1 MKMDKIID
9 LIVEESELEEDGVRE
24 KVEEKMEEFSGLV
37 SEEGAAHLVAKE
49 HGVQISETANE
60 DLKIDNIVP
69 DMRKV
74 NFKARVV
81 NISSLNTF
89 ERDDDEEDGRV
100 QNLLLGDDTGTIQM
114 TLWDE
119 QTEIADKISEDDAIE
134 ISGAYTIEDD
144 DGNAEIRLGDNAQVA
159 MADEDEVPEVD
170 EETRQANTTTESSI
184 RDVRS
189 ENSSYKVKGMLMAM
203 YTNNPFYRVDP
214 ESGDTVREND
224 DGEFVTDE
232 GKEVEEPNHRL
243 AVSGV
248 IDDGTGNMR
257 AVFFG
262 DTARE
267 LLGMSEEEEE
277 DGDMDAVEDGVEEA
291 IGKEIAVEGRTRHND
306 YFDSLEIL
314 VNDIEQIDIEQNIE
328 ELLEVLEA

>member
-1 MKMDKIID
+1 
-9 LIVEESELEEDGVRE
+9 
-24 KVEEKMEEFSGLV
+24 
-37 SEEGAAHLVAKE
+37 
-49 HGVQISETANE
+49 
-60 DLKIDNIVP
+60 
-69 DMRKV
+69 
-74 NFKARVV
+74 
-81 NISSLNTF
+81 
-89 ERDDDEEDGRV
+89 
-100 QNLLLGDDTGTIQM
+100 
-114 TLWDE
+114 
-119 QTEIADKISEDDAIE
+119 
-134 ISGAYTIEDD
+134 
-144 DGNAEIRLGDNAQVA
+144 

>member
-24 KVEEKMEEFSGLV
+24 KVDEKMEEFSGLV

-119 QTEIADKISEDDAIE
+119 QTEIADKISEGDAIE

-189 ENSSYKVKGMLMAM
+189 ENSSYQIKGMLMAM

-214 ESGDTVREND
+214 ETGDTVREND
-224 DGEFVTDE
+224 DGEFVTDD

-267 LLGMSEEEEE
+267 LLGMSEEEEK

>member
-9 LIVEESELEEDGVRE
+9 LIVEESELEEDDVKE

-69 DMRKV
+69 EMRKV

-81 NISSLNTF
+81 NISDLNTF
-89 ERDDDEEDGRV
+89 ERDDDEEDGKV
-100 QNLLLGDDTGTIQM
+100 QNMLLGDDTGTIRM

-119 QTEIADKISEDDAIE
+119 QTQISEKISEDDAIE

-214 ESGDTVREND
+214 ETGDTVREND
-224 DGEFVTDE
+224 DGDLVTDE
-232 GKEVEEPNHRL
+232 GKEVEEPDHRL

-257 AVFFG
+257 VVFFG
-262 DTARE
+262 DNARE
-267 LLGMSEEEEE
+267 LLGMTEEEEK
-277 DGDMDAVEDGVEEA
+277 DGDMDAVEDGVETA

-306 YFDSLEIL
+306 YFDSIEIL
-314 VNDIEQIDIEQNIE
+314 VNNIEQINLEENIE

>member
-1 MKMDKIID
+1 MKTEKIID
-9 LIVEESELEEDGVRE
+9 RITEETDLEEDDIEE
-24 KVEEKMEEFSGLV
+24 KIEDKMEEFSGLV

-49 HGVQISETANE
+49 HGVHISESEGE

-74 NFKARVV
+74 NFTAKVV
-81 NISSLNTF
+81 RISDLNTF

-100 QNLLLGDDTGTIQM
+100 QNMVLGDETGTIRM
-114 TLWDE
+114 TLWDD
-119 QTEIADKISEDDAIE
+119 QTQISEKIAEGEGIN

-144 DGNAEIRLGDNAQVA
+144 DGNAEIRLGDDAQVA
-159 MADEDEVPEVD
+159 MADEDEVPELD
-170 EETRQANTTTESSI
+170 EETRKANTTTETTI
-184 RDVRS
+184 RNVRS
-189 ENSSYKVKGMLMAM
+189 ENSSYSVKGMLMAM

-214 ESGDTVREND
+214 ETGDTVREND
-224 DGEFVTDE
+224 DGEYVTDE
-232 GKEVEEPNHRL
+232 GEEVEEPDHRL
-243 AVSGV
+243 AISGV
-248 IDDGTGNMR
+248 IDDGTGNIR
-257 AVFFG
+257 TVFFG

-267 LLGMSEEEEE
+267 LLNISEEEEK

-291 IGKEIAVEGRTRHND
+291 IGKEIVVEGRTRHND

-314 VNDIEQIDIEQNIE
+314 ANQIDQPDIEDNIE

>member
-1 MKMDKIID
+1 MKTQKIID
-9 LIVEESELEEDGVRE
+9 RIIDETDLEEDE
-24 KVEEKMEEFSGLV
+24 VEEKIEDKMEEFSGLV

-49 HGVQISETANE
+49 HGVHISENAGE

-74 NFKARVV
+74 NFTARVV
-81 NISSLNTF
+81 RISDLNTF
-89 ERDDDEEDGRV
+89 ERDDDEKDGKV
-100 QNLLLGDDTGTIQM
+100 QNLVLGDETGTIRM
-114 TLWDE
+114 TLWDD
-119 QTEIADKISEDDAIE
+119 QTQITEKIEEGDGIK

-144 DGNAEIRLGDNAQVA
+144 DENAEIRLGDDAQVA
-159 MADEDEVPEVD
+159 MADEEEVPELD
-170 EETRQANTTTESSI
+170 EETRKANTTTESSI
-184 RDVRS
+184 RNVRS
-189 ENSSYKVKGMLMAM
+189 ENSSYRVKGMLMTM

-243 AVSGV
+243 AISGV
-248 IDDGTGNMR
+248 IDDGTGNIR

-262 DTARE
+262 DTARQ
-267 LLGMSEEEEE
+267 LLGISEEEETE
-277 DGDMDAVEDGVEEA
+277 GDMNAVEEGVEKST
-291 IGKEIAVEGRTRHND
+291 GKEIVIEGRTRHND

-314 VNDIEQIDIEQNIE
+314 ANQIDEIGIKESIQ

>member
-100 QNLLLGDDTGTIQM
+100 QNMLLGDDTGTIQL

-119 QTEIADKISEDDAIE
+119 QTEIADKIAEDDAIE

-184 RDVRS
+184 REVRS
-189 ENSSYKVKGMLMAM
+189 ENSSYQIKGMLMAM

-232 GKEVEEPNHRL
+232 GKEVEDPNHRL

-267 LLGMSEEEEE
+267 LLGMSEKEEK

-314 VNDIEQIDIEQNIE
+314 VNDIEQIDLEENIE